1 MAKKQADS
9 PGGKGASYAVEMV
22 AMEHLSEDPAN
33 ARKHGEKNVDAIVA
47 SLRRFGQQKPI
58 VIDQNNVVRAGN
70 GTLQAARV
78 LGWQEIAAY
87 RSTLTGAEMAAYAIA
102 DNRTAELAEWDEEI
116 LRATLEGLAVDDAE
130 LLEAAGYDESELE
143 ELIGEG
149 GESTELKATKLEQ
162 AIQLVP
168 DREYIV
174 VMCRDEIEWE
184 EMKARLKL
192 SPVRRG
198 GYKEGSAFDSTGT
211 QRVIKWKTLK
221 EAVSDI
227 CDTI

>member
-87 RSTLTGAEMAAYAIA
+87 RSTLAGAEMAAYAIA

-130 LLEAAGYDESELE
+130 LLEAAGYDESELAALE
-143 ELIGEG
+143 ANFEPG
-149 GESTELKATKLEQ
+149 TEDDQGQLDQLEPK
-162 AIQLVP
+162 IVTCP
-168 DREYIV
+168 HCRTEFDCREQV
-174 VMCRDEIEWE
+174 
-184 EMKARLKL
+184 
-192 SPVRRG
+192 
-198 GYKEGSAFDSTGT
+198 
-211 QRVIKWKTLK
+211 
-221 EAVSDI
+221 
-227 CDTI
+227 